1 MSVTLR
7 VDYGDLVLLEN
18 GVYDTVTEEEK
29 LRQDAAESLLN
40 NRDSEN
46 PEWFNGSGLF
56 ELENNPVLTHEL
68 GVGPEVFIYSE
79 VDESILRLMH
89 LQDDDY
95 AITPREKI
103 QEIYSLNVHR
113 LGNSSYLF
121 VLILKNEAG
130 EPVEERF
137 KIKLLSEI
145 PPGISET
152 LVGGLERKLDQ
163 GKTFL

>member
-1 MSVTLR
+1 MSVTLE
-7 VDYGDLVLLEN
+7 VAYGDLVLLPE
-18 GVYDTVTEEEK
+18 GVYNTVTDEPK
-29 LRQDAAESLLN
+29 LKQDTAESLLN

-46 PEWFNGSGLF
+46 PDWFNGSGLF
-56 ELENNPVLTHEL
+56 EIEKNPLVTHEL
-68 GVGPEVFIYSE
+68 GVGAEVFIYSE
-79 VDESILRLMH
+79 VDESILRLMN
-89 LQDDDY
+89 LQDDDP
-95 AITPREKI
+95 AITSREKI
-103 QEIYSLNVHR
+103 QEIYSLNVHK

-130 EPVEERF
+130 EPVEDQF

-145 PPGISET
+145 PPAISET